1 MAYSYPLT
9 LPTITGIR
17 TINLRARNVVGI
29 SQSPF
34 TLKQQVIAHSGQQWE
49 AEITLPPMTR
59 AEGEEWVSF
68 LVKLKGQQ
76 GTFLLGDPSG
86 ATPRGSA
93 SSAPGTPLVNGAD
106 QTGGSLAINGAPAS
120 ASGYLKA
127 GDYIQL
133 GTSTSATLHKVLN
146 DVTTNASGE
155 ASMDIYPSIRTAPS
169 NESPG
174 NVVVVSNA
182 KGVFRLA
189 TNETNWSINEVTHFG
204 ITFAA
209 VEAIT

>member
-9 LPTITGIR
+9 LPTVSGIR

-68 LVKLKGQQ
+68 LVKLKGQE

-106 QTGGSLAINGAPAS
+106 QTGGNLTIDGAPAS

-146 DVTTNASGE
+146 DVTTSASGE
-155 ASMDIYPSIRTAPS
+155 ANIDIYPSIRTAPAD
-169 NESPG
+169 NAA
-174 NVVVVSNA
+174 VTVSDA
-182 KGVFRLA
+182 KGIFRLA
-189 TNETNWSINEVTHFG
+189 SNETNWSINEVTHFG

>member
-9 LPTITGIR
+9 LPTVTGIR
-17 TINLRARNVVGI
+17 SINLRARNVVGI

-34 TLKQQVIAHSGQQWE
+34 TLKQQVISHSGQQWE

-93 SSAPGTPLVNGAD
+93 ASTPGTPLVNGAD
-106 QTGGSLAINGAPAS
+106 QTGGSLTIDGAPAN

-133 GTSTSATLHKVLN
+133 GTSSSATLHKVLN
-146 DVTTNASGE
+146 DVTTSGSGE
-155 ASMDIYPSIRTAPS
+155 ANIDIYPSIRTAPAD
-169 NESPG
+169 NAA
-174 NVVVVSNA
+174 VTVSSA
-182 KGVFRLA
+182 KGIFRLA
-189 TNETNWSINEVTHFG
+189 SNETNWSINEVTHFG

>member
-9 LPTITGIR
+9 LPTVTGIR
-17 TINLRARNVVGI
+17 AINLRARNVVGI

-34 TLKQQVIAHSGQQWE
+34 TYKQQVVAHTGQRWE
-49 AEITLPPMTR
+49 AEISLPAMTR

-76 GTFLLGDPSG
+76 GTFLLGDPS
-86 ATPRGSA
+86 ASTPRGSA
-93 SSAPGTPLVNGAD
+93 ATTPGTPVVNGAS
-106 QTGGSLAINGAPAS
+106 QTGGSLTVDGLPAS
-120 ASGYLKA
+120 ASNYLRA

-133 GTSTSATLHKVLN
+133 GTGSGATLHKVLN
-146 DVTTNASGE
+146 DVTSNASGE
-155 ASMDIYPSIRTAPS
+155 ASLDLYPSIRTAPADDAAI
-169 NESPG
+169 
-174 NVVVVSNA
+174 VVSGA

-204 ITFAA
+204 ITFSA
-209 VEAIT
+209 VEAIA

>member
-1 MAYSYPLT
+1 MAYSFPLS
-9 LPTITGIR
+9 LPTVTGIR
-17 TINLRARNVVGI
+17 NISLRARNVVSI

-34 TLKQQVIAHSGQQWE
+34 TLKQQVVSHAGQQWE

-68 LVKLKGQQ
+68 LVKLKGQR

-93 SSAPGTPLVNGAD
+93 SSNAGTPLVNGSG
-106 QTGGSLAINGAPAS
+106 QTGDSLTIDGCPATVT
-120 ASGYLKA
+120 GYLKA

-133 GTSTSATLHKVLN
+133 GNASSATLHKVLN
-146 DVTTNASGE
+146 DSNTNGDGQTTL
-155 ASMDIYPSIRTAPS
+155 DIFPSIRTAPAD
-169 NESPG
+169 NAA
-174 NVVVVSNA
+174 VTVSNA
-182 KGVFRLA
+182 KGLFRLS
-189 TNETNWSINEVTHFG
+189 TSETNWSINEVTHFG

-209 VEAIT
+209 IEVVV

>member
-9 LPTITGIR
+9 LPTVSGIR
-17 TINLRARNVVGI
+17 SISLRVRNVVGI

-34 TLKQQVIAHSGQQWE
+34 TLKQQVISHSGQQWE
-49 AEITLPPMTR
+49 ADISLPPMTR
-59 AEGEEWVSF
+59 DEGEDWVSF

-93 SSAPGTPLVNGAD
+93 ATTAGTPVVNGAG
-106 QTGGSLAINGAPAS
+106 QTGSSLTVDGLPVS
-120 ASGYLKA
+120 VSGYLKA

-133 GTSTSATLHKVLN
+133 GTASSSTLHKVLN
-146 DVTTNASGE
+146 DVTTSASGE
-155 ASMDIYPSIRTAPS
+155 ASFDIYPSIRTAPADGS
-169 NESPG
+169 S
-174 NVVVVSNA
+174 VTVSNA
-182 KGVFRLA
+182 KGVFRLSS
-189 TNETNWSINEVTHFG
+189 NETSWSISEVELFG
-204 ITFAA
+204 ISFSA

>member
-9 LPTITGIR
+9 LPTVTGIR
-17 TINLRARNVVGI
+17 SINLRARNVVGI

-34 TLKQQVIAHSGQQWE
+34 SLKQQVIAHSGQQWE
-49 AEITLPPMTR
+49 AEISLPPMTR
-59 AEGEEWVSF
+59 DEGEEWVSF

-93 SSAPGTPLVNGAD
+93 STTPGTPLVNGAD
-106 QTGGSLAINGAPAS
+106 QTGGSLTIDGAPTS
-120 ASGYLKA
+120 VSGYLKA

-133 GTSTSATLHKVLN
+133 GTSSSATLHKVLN
-146 DVTTNASGE
+146 DVTTTASGE
-155 ASMDIYPSIRTAPS
+155 ANIDIYPSIRTAPAD
-169 NESPG
+169 NAT
-174 NVVVVSNA
+174 VTVSNA
-182 KGVFRLA
+182 QGVFRLSS
-189 TNETNWSINEVTHFG
+189 NETNWSINEVTHFG

>member
-9 LPTITGIR
+9 LPTVTGIR
-17 TINLRARNVVGI
+17 SINLRARNVVGI

-59 AEGEEWVSF
+59 AEGEEWVAF

-93 SSAPGTPLVNGAD
+93 ASTPGTPLVNGAD
-106 QTGGSLAINGAPAS
+106 QTGGSLTIDGAPAS

-133 GTSTSATLHKVLN
+133 GTSSSATLHKVLN

-155 ASMDIYPSIRTAPS
+155 AGIDIYPSIRTAPADDAA
-169 NESPG
+169 
-174 NVVVVSNA
+174 VTVSDA

-189 TNETNWSINEVTHFG
+189 SNETNWSINEVTHFG

>member
-1 MAYSYPLT
+1 MAYTYPLS
-9 LPTITGIR
+9 LPTVSGIKS
-17 TINLRARNVVGI
+17 INLRSRNVVGI

-49 AEITLPPMTR
+49 ADIMLPPMTR
-59 AEGEEWVSF
+59 DEGEEWVSF

-86 ATPRGSA
+86 VTPRGSA
-93 SSAPGTPLVNGAD
+93 ATTPGTPLVNGAG
-106 QTGGSLAINGAPAS
+106 QVGSSLTIDGLPVS
-120 ASGYLKA
+120 TSGYLKS

-133 GTSTSATLHKVLN
+133 GSLSGSTLHKVLN
-146 DVTTNASGE
+146 DVDSNASGE
-155 ASMDIYPSIRTAPS
+155 ASIDIYPSIRLAPAD
-169 NESPG
+169 NAT
-174 NVVVVSNA
+174 VTVSNA

-189 TNETNWSINEVTHFG
+189 SNETSWSINEVTHFG
-204 ITFAA
+204 ITFSA

>member
-9 LPTITGIR
+9 LPTVSGIR
-17 TINLRARNVVGI
+17 SINLRARNVVGI

-49 AEITLPPMTR
+49 AEISLPPMTR
-59 AEGEEWVSF
+59 AEGEEWVAF

-93 SSAPGTPLVNGAD
+93 STTPGTPLVNGAD
-106 QTGGSLAINGAPAS
+106 QTGGSLTIDGAPTS
-120 ASGYLKA
+120 VSGYLKA

-133 GTSTSATLHKVLN
+133 GTSSSATLHKVLN
-146 DVTTNASGE
+146 DVTTSASGE
-155 ASMDIYPSIRTAPS
+155 ASIDIYPSIRTAPAD
-169 NESPG
+169 NAA
-174 NVVVVSNA
+174 VTVSNA
-182 KGVFRLA
+182 QGVFRLSS
-189 TNETNWSINEVTHFG
+189 NETNWSINEVTHFG

>member
-9 LPTITGIR
+9 LPTVSGIR
-17 TINLRARNVVGI
+17 SINLRARNVVGI

-49 AEITLPPMTR
+49 ADISLPPMTR
-59 AEGEEWVSF
+59 DEGEDWVSF

-93 SSAPGTPLVNGAD
+93 ATTAGTPVVNGAG
-106 QTGGSLAINGAPAS
+106 QTGSSLTIDGLPVS
-120 ASGYLKA
+120 VSGYLKA

-133 GTSTSATLHKVLN
+133 GTASSSTLHKVLN
-146 DVTTNASGE
+146 DVTTSASGE
-155 ASMDIYPSIRTAPS
+155 ASFDIYPSIRTAPADGS
-169 NESPG
+169 S
-174 NVVVVSNA
+174 VTVSNA
-182 KGVFRLA
+182 KGVFRLSS
-189 TNETNWSINEVTHFG
+189 NETSWSISEVELFG
-204 ITFAA
+204 ISFSA

>member
-1 MAYSYPLT
+1 
-9 LPTITGIR
+9 
-17 TINLRARNVVGI
+17 
-29 SQSPF
+29 
-34 TLKQQVIAHSGQQWE
+34 
-49 AEITLPPMTR
+49 MTR

-93 SSAPGTPLVNGAD
+93 ASTPGTPLVNGAS
-106 QTGGSLAINGAPAS
+106 QTGGSLTIDGAPAN

-133 GTSTSATLHKVLN
+133 GTSSSATLHKVLN
-146 DVTTNASGE
+146 DVTTNGSGE
-155 ASMDIYPSIRTAPS
+155 AAIDIYPSIRTAPAD
-169 NESPG
+169 NAA
-174 NVVVVSNA
+174 VTVSSA
-182 KGVFRLA
+182 KGIFRLA
-189 TNETNWSINEVTHFG
+189 SNETNWSINEVTHFG

>member
-9 LPTITGIR
+9 LPTVTGIR
-17 TINLRARNVVGI
+17 SINLRARNVVGI

-34 TLKQQVIAHSGQQWE
+34 TLKQQVITHSGQQWE

-93 SSAPGTPLVNGAD
+93 SSAPATPLVNGGS
-106 QTGGSLAINGAPAS
+106 QTGGSLIIDGAPAS

-133 GTSTSATLHKVLN
+133 GTSSSATLHKVLN
-146 DVTTNASGE
+146 DVTTNGSGE
-155 ASMDIYPSIRTAPS
+155 ASIDIYPSIRTAPAD
-169 NESPG
+169 NAA
-174 NVVVVSNA
+174 VTVSSA
-182 KGVFRLA
+182 KGIFRLA
-189 TNETNWSINEVTHFG
+189 SNETNWSINEVTHFG

>member
-9 LPTITGIR
+9 LPTVSGIR
-17 TINLRARNVVGI
+17 SISLRVRNVVGI

-34 TLKQQVIAHSGQQWE
+34 TLKQQVISHSGQQWE
-49 AEITLPPMTR
+49 ADISLPPMTR
-59 AEGEEWVSF
+59 DEGEDWVSF

-93 SSAPGTPLVNGAD
+93 ATTAGTPVVNGAG
-106 QTGGSLAINGAPAS
+106 QTGGNLTIDGLPVSV
-120 ASGYLKA
+120 SGYLKA

-133 GTSTSATLHKVLN
+133 GTASSSTLHKVLN
-146 DVTTNASGE
+146 DVTTSAAGE
-155 ASMDIYPSIRTAPS
+155 ASIDVYPSIRTAPADGS
-169 NESPG
+169 S
-174 NVVVVSNA
+174 VTVSNA
-182 KGVFRLA
+182 KGVFRLSS
-189 TNETNWSINEVTHFG
+189 NETSWSISEVELFG
-204 ITFAA
+204 ISFSA

>member
-9 LPTITGIR
+9 LPTVSGIR
-17 TINLRARNVVGI
+17 SINLRVRNVVGI

-34 TLKQQVIAHSGQQWE
+34 TLKQQVISHSGQQWE
-49 AEITLPPMTR
+49 ADISLPPMTR
-59 AEGEEWVSF
+59 DEGEDWVSF

-93 SSAPGTPLVNGAD
+93 ATTAGTPVVNGAG
-106 QTGGSLAINGAPAS
+106 QTGSSLTIDGLPVS
-120 ASGYLKA
+120 VSGYLKA

-133 GTSTSATLHKVLN
+133 GTASSSTLHKVLN
-146 DVTTNASGE
+146 DVTTSASGE
-155 ASMDIYPSIRTAPS
+155 ASFDIYPSIRTAPADGS
-169 NESPG
+169 S
-174 NVVVVSNA
+174 VTVSNA
-182 KGVFRLA
+182 KGVFRLSS
-189 TNETNWSINEVTHFG
+189 NETSWSISEVELFG
-204 ITFAA
+204 ISFSA

>member
-9 LPTITGIR
+9 LPTVSGIR
-17 TINLRARNVVGI
+17 SINLRARNVVGI

-59 AEGEEWVSF
+59 AEGEEWVAF

-86 ATPRGSA
+86 ATPRGSV
-93 SSAPGTPLVNGAD
+93 STTPGTPLVNGAD
-106 QTGGSLAINGAPAS
+106 QTGGSLTIDGAPTS
-120 ASGYLKA
+120 VSGYLKA

-133 GTSTSATLHKVLN
+133 GTSSSATLHKVLN
-146 DVTTNASGE
+146 DVTTTASGE
-155 ASMDIYPSIRTAPS
+155 ANIDIYPSIRTAPAD
-169 NESPG
+169 NAA
-174 NVVVVSNA
+174 VTVSSA
-182 KGVFRLA
+182 KGVFRLSS
-189 TNETNWSINEVTHFG
+189 NETNWSINEVTHFG

>member
-9 LPTITGIR
+9 LPTVSGIR
-17 TINLRARNVVGI
+17 SINLRARNVVGI

-49 AEITLPPMTR
+49 ADISLPPMTR
-59 AEGEEWVSF
+59 DEGEDWVSF

-93 SSAPGTPLVNGAD
+93 ATTAGTPVVNGAG
-106 QTGGSLAINGAPAS
+106 QTGSSLTIDGLPVS
-120 ASGYLKA
+120 VSGYLKA

-133 GTSTSATLHKVLN
+133 GTASSSTLHKVLN
-146 DVTTNASGE
+146 DVTTSASGE
-155 ASMDIYPSIRTAPS
+155 ASLDIYPSIRTAPADGS
-169 NESPG
+169 S
-174 NVVVVSNA
+174 VTVSNA
-182 KGVFRLA
+182 KGVFRLSS
-189 TNETNWSINEVTHFG
+189 NETSWSISEVELFG
-204 ITFAA
+204 ISFSA